1 MDKNIFKA
9 KQHFVSCS
17 QLLNFKPEMVF
28 PLLCPQREYDWI
40 ESWKGKIIYSKSG
53 FAELDCVFSTDLP
66 GDIKEIWTVDLFNKN
81 EKIQFVRFTESRVIR
96 YSIKLIDNKNGT
108 TTANWEQTIT
118 SISEEGNS
126 YIENFSDIEYE
137 TKIKSLEKM
146 LNYYLTTGQILK
158 MTE

>member
-1 MDKNIFKA
+1 
-9 KQHFVSCS
+9 
-17 QLLNFKPEMVF
+17 MVF

-53 FAELDCVFSTDLP
+53 FAELDCVFSTVLP
-66 GDIKEIWTVDLFNKN
+66 GGIKEIWTVDLFIKN

-96 YSIKLIDNKNGT
+96 YCITLIDNKNGT

-118 SISEEGNS
+118 SISEEGNT
-126 YIENFSDIEYE
+126 YIGNFSDIEYE
-137 TKIKSLEKM
+137 TLIKSLEKM
-146 LNYYLTTGQILK
+146 LDYYLTTGQILK